1 MLLLLSLDYSHA
13 HASEEICARPQRC
26 CVNISKELMTIKKN
40 ANLEDT
46 GEDNGSAG
54 IKWLMLVGASLIWDL
69 SLVVYFV
76 FSVGT

>member
-1 MLLLLSLDYSHA
+1 M
-13 HASEEICARPQRC
+13 
-26 CVNISKELMTIKKN
+26 NISKELVTIKKN
-40 ANLEDT
+40 DNLGDT
-46 GEDNGSAG
+46 DEDNGSAG